1 MAKYIGI
8 TGGIGSGKS
17 AVGDYLLSLGYP
29 VIDTDVISR
38 EVVQPGSDTLALLAN
53 TFGQDI
59 LLADGSLNRPEMAR
73 RVFTDVQKR
82 KQLNAI
88 MHPAIHRLVKERMAE
103 VAHRPLVFLMV
114 PLLYETGF
122 QRFCNEVWLVQTSRQ
137 KQVERLTARDQIDE
151 AFALKKIEAQMSDAD
166 RLAYSPKPIDNNG
179 TLAALYRQVDELLA
193 AEKPY
198 DKS

>member
-1 MAKYIGI
+1 
-8 TGGIGSGKS
+8 
-17 AVGDYLLSLGYP
+17 
-29 VIDTDVISR
+29 
-38 EVVQPGSDTLALLAN
+38 
-53 TFGQDI
+53 
-59 LLADGSLNRPEMAR
+59 
-73 RVFTDVQKR
+73 
-82 KQLNAI
+82 
-88 MHPAIHRLVKERMAE
+88 
-103 VAHRPLVFLMV
+103 MV

-166 RLAYSPKPIDNNG
+166 RLAYGPKPIDNNG